1 MSSSLDRWFTSKS
14 AEVPT
19 YFYQDWRQFS
29 AAIWLNELNPNKHPV
44 NFQRRVIWPEMRK
57 EIVVCG
63 YLPEPAVRIPAEE
76 KYQNVGMMKSHL
88 QKCLRR
94 QATDLAVKSA
104 YHLLKMEPAALFRR
118 LTVIVLEDVFLLE
131 GYGTLVWL
139 SLATQSLYLVNKPE
153 QATAEKLVKASDK
166 EPDRATAETTVKESL
181 QTPSVKFYWSMPI
194 IQWLLTFVHY
204 LSEFNYFDNLSPPA
218 RSRFNFENNLDKIQ
232 KQIEPRAQ
240 ALIYAMK
247 LRRDLIESI
256 PGEQRLQD
264 QKIHLWYL
272 RFSQAPKYQKYIDL
286 VFGSSDSRLIQVPE
300 RMKLREWLLPGIDFH
315 CSPMLI
321 DWTVQK
327 YPDLTPTEI
336 REAIWAFRS
345 SLNKRSYLGPKP
357 TANPESERV
366 WRKIQISVENSCMY
380 ILKHYH

>member
-76 KYQNVGMMKSHL
+76 KYKNVGMMKSHL

-139 SLATQSLYLVNKPE
+139 SLATQSLYLVNKQE

-181 QTPSVKFYWSMPI
+181 QTPSVKFFLSMPI
-194 IQWLLTFVHY
+194 IQWLLIFVNY

-218 RSRFNFENNLDKIQ
+218 RSHFNFENNLDKIQ

-286 VFGSSDSRLIQVPE
+286 VFGSSDSRLIQ
-300 RMKLREWLLPGIDFH
+300 
-315 CSPMLI
+315 
-321 DWTVQK
+321 
-327 YPDLTPTEI
+327 
-336 REAIWAFRS
+336 
-345 SLNKRSYLGPKP
+345 
-357 TANPESERV
+357 
-366 WRKIQISVENSCMY
+366 
-380 ILKHYH
+380 